1 MWLLPAIAKK
11 QVLQH
16 TSDMPSKSR
25 LVRSSLLVGSFS
37 FLGSVTGILVETSI
51 AAKLGLSR
59 SSDTFYVAYTIPYL
73 ITNLV
78 SAGAQFSLVPF
89 FAALETKHA
98 SDELWRGFSF
108 VINLFFL
115 AFGLLALLGAAVS
128 PWLVRGIAPGFTH
141 FQTDLAARL
150 ARWLFLMIVPACLSE
165 GCRSFLLSQH
175 RFALASLA
183 GFFRNAAVI
192 VSIVFSFRRYGVY
205 SLVLGYLVG
214 NCLALLILAAQIVIA
229 FPARYSLTLKGSGQA
244 FRVLRGSG
252 AAQVTVAVMWQ
263 GVVVVERIIASFLP
277 AGTLTALNWGLKII
291 STLAELLA
299 GTIGTVALPALSR
312 AVVRQ
317 DREEEHRTFQDALEI
332 GMVLISPAALFC
344 LLLPR
349 NIVRLIFERGN
360 FTASA
365 AALMSEVFFYYALTL
380 LFYSCLRVLTFYLFA
395 RQESAVYARLSA
407 LQYGLTVTFDVF
419 YVGVLGLGAKGIPL
433 GLLTALTL
441 IVAFAY
447 YKDLARLRQALSR
460 SLARFAMKDL
470 AGCILAALMVIALR
484 AILLPPVTGV
494 QNFIYLC
501 ELCGAGSAIYLGTLA
516 ISRAIPVARLA
527 AVWQRG
533 EAVTIRGR
541 WPSEK
546 A

>member
-1 MWLLPAIAKK
+1 
-11 QVLQH
+11 
-16 TSDMPSKSR
+16 
-25 LVRSSLLVGSFS
+25 VGSFS

-51 AAKLGLSR
+51 AAKLGLSQ

-73 ITNLV
+73 VTNLV

-89 FAALETKHA
+89 FAALEAKRS
-98 SDELWRGFSF
+98 SDELWHGLSF

-115 AFGLLALLGAAVS
+115 GFSLLALLGAAAS
-128 PWLVRGIAPGFTH
+128 PWLVRGIAPGFAH
-141 FQTDLAARL
+141 SQTELAARV

-192 VSIVFSFRRYGVY
+192 ASIVFTFRRYGLF
-205 SLVLGYLVG
+205 SIVLGYLVG
-214 NCLALLILAAQIVIA
+214 HSLSLVILGAQIVIS

-244 FRVLRGSG
+244 FRMLRGSG
-252 AAQVTVAVMWQ
+252 AAQLTVAVMWQ

-291 STLAELLA
+291 STISELLA

-317 DREEEHRTFQDALEI
+317 NLEEEYRTFQDTLEI
-332 GMVLISPAALFC
+332 GLVLISPAVLFC
-344 LLLPR
+344 LVLPS

-360 FTASA
+360 FTADA
-365 AALMSEVFFYYALTL
+365 AALMTEVFFYYGLTL
-380 LFYSCLRVLTFYLFA
+380 LFYSCLRILTFYLFA
-395 RQESAVYARLSA
+395 RQEPAVYARLSA
-407 LQYGLTVTFDVF
+407 LQYGLTAGFDLF
-419 YVGVLGLGAKGIPL
+419 YVGVLRLGAKGIPL

-441 IVAFAY
+441 TLALAY
-447 YKDLARLRQALSR
+447 QRDLARLRQALTR
-460 SLARFAMKDL
+460 NLGCFAAKDL
-470 AGCILAALMVIALR
+470 AGCVLAALLVVALR
-484 AILLPPVTGV
+484 ALVRAPVTGV

-501 ELCGAGSAIYLGTLA
+501 ELCGAGSAIYLATLA
-516 ISRAIPVARLA
+516 ALRAIPIARLK
-527 AVWQRG
+527 AVWQRDEG
-533 EAVTIRGR
+533 
-541 WPSEK
+541 W
-546 A
+546 